1 MTRPRTGQALTV
13 AERQRRFRQAQMERK
28 RSLEAQVRA
37 SEVRLGQYSTAQL
50 GEQIAVM
57 SDRWNA
63 EHKSVRDRVLVLA
76 RRLKVI

>member
-37 SEVRLGQYSTAQL
+37 SEVRLGQYTTAQL

-57 SDRWNA
+57 SDRWNP

-76 RRLKVI
+76 SPLKVI